1 VLHGATPSP
10 FDALNALRGLRTLSV
25 RVTHQNDS
33 ALYLAESLAEHPC
46 VTAVHYPGLATHPQ
60 ADLVRR
66 QMTLAGTMVAIELAG
81 GRSAAAEFLDRL
93 QLLRVA
99 TSLGG
104 PETLVCH
111 PATSTHASLTPAEAA
126 AVGVT
131 DGLLR
136 ISVGLEDPTDLL
148 TDILRAIG

>member
-1 VLHGATPSP
+1 
-10 FDALNALRGLRTLSV
+10 
-25 RVTHQNDS
+25 
-33 ALYLAESLAEHPC
+33 
-46 VTAVHYPGLATHPQ
+46 
-60 ADLVRR
+60 
-66 QMTLAGTMVAIELAG
+66 MVAIELAG
-81 GRSAAAEFLDRL
+81 GRTAAAEFLDRL